1 MRKELYKVLIDGLE
15 NLCACIMTSS
25 VVVTEMRGRNKRSRD
40 RCTSANIGATLLEA
54 PMTV

>member
-54 PMTV
+54 PMAV